1 MTEQLTLEKLYT
13 IVDTYNL
20 RFPNGNSPFHI
31 ITRLCEEAGE
41 LAGAVN
47 HFENMGVKREKHGEP
62 DRAAMAKE
70 VFDVMLAAMSVARY
84 YGVEKE
90 LQGVIEQRT

>member
-1 MTEQLTLEKLYT
+1 MAENEMLQTLYL
-13 IVDTYNL
+13 IVDKYNA
-20 RFPNGNSPFHI
+20 RFPGGNTPFHT

-47 HFENMGVKREKHGEP
+47 HFEGTGIKREKHGEP
-62 DRAAMAKE
+62 DRAALAKE
-70 VFDVMLAAMSVARY
+70 VFDVMLAALSIARY
-84 YGVEKE
+84 YGVEQE